1 MYIGKIVNA
10 SSHVDYVCQVYGPG
24 EAEQIPAPLD
34 YGFGAFIGIEQ
45 EDGGLL
51 VGLIANTMLLNPEFG
66 NLGPRLSPQDELAVF
81 SPDYLAEQAT
91 LVAITVIGAMPA
103 EGPVLQGVPPVSAC
117 IDARVRR
124 LTDAEVR
131 AFHVCGGRFQLGYMA
146 LLQGMQSNPL
156 IPPLLLQV
164 THDLMGRFPEQASRL
179 AILRCNLA
187 WRAAVLPAG

>member
-10 SSHVDYVCQVYGPG
+10 SSHVDYVCQIYGPG

-34 YGFGAFIGIEQ
+34 YCFGSFVGIEQ
-45 EDGGLL
+45 DDGEQL
-51 VGLIANTMLLNPEFG
+51 VGLIANTTLLNPEFG
-66 NLGPRLSPQDELAVF
+66 NLGPRLSPQEDLAVF

-91 LVAITVIGAMPA
+91 LVAITVIGALQRGNA
-103 EGPVLQGVPPVSAC
+103 IQGVPAVCAG

-124 LTDAEVR
+124 LTDGEVET
-131 AFHVCGGRFQLGYMA
+131 FHNHDGRFRMGYLS
-146 LLQGMQSNPL
+146 LLQAMDANPL

-164 THDLMGRFPEQASRL
+164 THDLIGRFPDQARRL

-187 WRAAVLPAG
+187 WRCAVLPAG